1 MNRNLNYINEHLN
14 IEKDGIIIISFNQN
28 QKILDFILSSK
39 KNIKFSI
46 ELDDYFTVKRMK
58 LKSKD
63 IKQSFINS
71 LINKSYTY
79 YYYIGS
85 FFKML
90 VNLK

>member
-1 MNRNLNYINEHLN
+1 MNRNLKYINEHLN

-28 QKILDFILSSK
+28 QKLLEFSLSSK
-39 KNIKFSI
+39 KNINFSI
-46 ELDDYFTVKRMK
+46 ELDDYFGVKRMK

-63 IKQSFINS
+63 IEQSFINS

-79 YYYIGS
+79 YYYINS

-90 VNLK
+90 VDLK

>member
-1 MNRNLNYINEHLN
+1 MNRNLKYINEHLN

-28 QKILDFILSSK
+28 QKLLEFSLSSK
-39 KNIKFSI
+39 KNINFSI
-46 ELDDYFTVKRMK
+46 ELNGYFNVKRMK

-63 IKQSFINS
+63 IEQSFINS

-79 YYYIGS
+79 YYDIDS

-90 VNLK
+90 VDLK

>member
-1 MNRNLNYINEHLN
+1 MNRNLDYINEHLN

-28 QKILDFILSSK
+28 QKLLEFSLSSK
-39 KNIKFSI
+39 KNINFSI
-46 ELDDYFTVKRMK
+46 ELYDYFTVKRMK

-71 LINKSYTY
+71 IINKSYTDY
-79 YYYIGS
+79 DYINS

-90 VNLK
+90 VDLK

>member
-1 MNRNLNYINEHLN
+1 MNRNLKYINEHLN

-28 QKILDFILSSK
+28 QKLLEFSLSSK

-46 ELDDYFTVKRMK
+46 ELDDYFGVKRMK

-71 LINKSYTY
+71 LINKSYTDY
-79 YYYIGS
+79 DYIDS

-90 VNLK
+90 VDLK

>member
-1 MNRNLNYINEHLN
+1 MNRNLKYINEHLN

-28 QKILDFILSSK
+28 QKLLEFSLSSK

-46 ELDDYFTVKRMK
+46 ELDDYFGVKRMK

-63 IKQSFINS
+63 IEQSFINS

-79 YYYIGS
+79 YDYIHD

-90 VNLK
+90 VTLK

>member
-1 MNRNLNYINEHLN
+1 MNRNLKYINEHLN

-28 QKILDFILSSK
+28 QKLLEFSLSSK

-46 ELDDYFTVKRMK
+46 ELDNYFTVKRMK

-63 IKQSFINS
+63 IEQSFINS
-71 LINKSYTY
+71 LINKSYTDY
-79 YYYIGS
+79 YDIGS

-90 VNLK
+90 VDLK

>member
-1 MNRNLNYINEHLN
+1 MNRNLEYINKHLN
-14 IEKDGIIIISFNQN
+14 IEKDGIIIISFNQE
-28 QKILDFILSSK
+28 QKLLEFSLSSK

-46 ELDDYFTVKRMK
+46 ELDDNFTIKRI
-58 LKSKD
+58 KSKTKD
-63 IKQSFINS
+63 IEQSFINS

-79 YYYIGS
+79 YYYIDD